1 MANRSQ
7 FLILIS
13 LLPLIYAP
21 NVFAYVGPGAGLSA
35 IGAFLALVGAI
46 LLAVLGFFW
55 YPIKRLFSRRRLA
68 NAPNDDELNAS
79 DEPERI
85 QREADRVQ
93 RQAERAGENPD
104 T

>member
-1 MANRSQ
+1 MSNRAQ
-7 FLILIS
+7 FLFVVS

-21 NVFAYVGPGAGLSA
+21 NVFAYVGPGSGLSA

-46 LLAVLGFFW
+46 FLAVLGFFW

-68 NAPNDDELNAS
+68 KAPQDDELKTS
-79 DEPERI
+79 DEPEPI
-85 QREADRVQ
+85 Q
-93 RQAERAGENPD
+93 RQADRTGEKPD